1 MAVQKEYLLRFGLG
15 AFAVGSYYDPAWR
28 YNGDDSSRD
37 SATREGSGEKPDCKA
52 NFMFGG
58 SKAISQ
64 QTKYGQQVSPPSQ
77 ESLSQRRF
85 LAPRKLPL
93 RW

>member
-1 MAVQKEYLLRFGLG
+1 MLKAQTCDYEMAVQKEYLLRFGLG
-15 AFAVGSYYDPAWR
+15 AFAVGSYYNPAWR

-58 SKAISQ
+58 SKAVSQ
-64 QTKYGQQVSPPSQ
+64 QTMYGQQVSPP
-77 ESLSQRRF
+77 
-85 LAPRKLPL
+85 
-93 RW
+93 